1 MTDVKQNGQVEFRFY
16 RPGVNRVD
24 LAGDFNDWRPETAT
38 MRPDGEGWWV
48 AVMPLPPGEYRFRYV
63 ADGRWFTDF
72 AANGVEQT
80 PLGWNGIVVVPGGK
94 VEDRHPTPG
103 EDRVGAKDRN

>member
-1 MTDVKQNGQVEFRFY
+1 MIDVKRDGSVEFRFY

-24 LAGDFNDWRPETAT
+24 LAGDFTDWQPKAT
-38 MRPDGEGWWV
+38 MTPTGEGWWV
-48 AVMPLPPGEYRFRYV
+48 AIVPLPPGEYRFRYV

-80 PLGWNGIVVVPGGK
+80 PLGWNGIVVVPDGK
-94 VEDRHPTPG
+94 SRHEPLMPG
-103 EDRVGAKDRN
+103 EGRGRSKDRN